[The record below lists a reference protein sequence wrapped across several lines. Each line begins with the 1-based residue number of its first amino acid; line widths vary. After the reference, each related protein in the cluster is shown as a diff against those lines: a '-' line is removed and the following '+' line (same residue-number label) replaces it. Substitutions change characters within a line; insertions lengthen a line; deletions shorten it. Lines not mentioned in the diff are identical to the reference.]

1 MKLEIRRN
9 LFNVLAFVGFI
20 WLIYLINLPLRLGD
34 WTLLQY
40 GLQPRTVPGLV
51 GVLTMPFLHEGID
64 HLLGNTVPLAVLLFM
79 LAMTRVNA
87 RRILIFLIVLSG
99 ILIWLVGYS
108 SPVVGASALIYAL
121 VVYLITAGL
130 LERKVG
136 SVVTAVLVG
145 VLYGTLFWGLLPTAG
160 KSIAWDAHLLGAIA
174 GGLFAYLTLRT
185 KTSDAATPQSVRIE
199 AALSDSVAAE
209 TCPTRE

>member
-9 LFNVLAFVGFI
+9 LFNVLTFVGFV
-20 WLIYLINLPLRLGD
+20 WLVYLINLPLRLGS

-51 GVLTMPFLHEGID
+51 GVFTMPFLHEGVD

-87 RRILIFLIVLSG
+87 RRVLICLIVLSG

-121 VVYLITAGL
+121 VTYLITAGL
-130 LERKVG
+130 LERKAG

-160 KSIAWDAHLLGAIA
+160 KNIAWDSHLLGAIA
-174 GGLFAYLTLRT
+174 GGVFAYLTLHKVT
-185 KTSDAATPQSVRIE
+185 SKTAKAESTQLEASTPESLT
-199 AALSDSVAAE
+199 APPKAPA
-209 TCPTRE
+209 

>member
-1 MKLEIRRN
+1 MKLEIRKN
-9 LFNVLAFVGFI
+9 LFNVLAFVGFV
-20 WLIYLINLPLRLGD
+20 WLIYLINLPLRLGS

-51 GVLTMPFLHEGID
+51 GVFTMPFLHEGID

-79 LAMTRVNA
+79 LAVTRVNA
-87 RRILIFLIVLSG
+87 RRVVIWLTLLSG
-99 ILIWLVGYS
+99 SLIWLLGFS

-121 VVYLITAGL
+121 TIYLITAGL

-136 SVVTAVLVG
+136 SVVAAVLVG

-174 GGLFAYLTLRT
+174 GGLFAYLTLREKNPEGS
-185 KTSDAATPQSVRIE
+185 KTQSVKIE
-199 AALSDSVAAE
+199 ASIRECAAAE
-209 TCPTRE
+209 THPKEK